1 MFNFSIDFLVNL
13 YLNNIHL
20 MNNSSKKEVSICREY
35 SNRIIEQV
43 LRNHNYNFDKNFNIS
58 PTTPPISQS
67 TSPKTP
73 QQTTTTSTLTFL
85 IEQDKKFK
93 HSDIPTINRD
103 INNQDSN
110 QLDINNNDNN
120 NHNDNNVNH
129 NKTSLLSP
137 NTINKI
143 QDLLKQVNTLT
154 STLIPT
160 DRSMLQTP
168 QQTSLS
174 TPITPLAMTLINIVI
189 TTNTTHNTSHHIFTT
204 HHTFTTHSTLTSQTN
219 FIKITKILVSII
231 Q

>member
-1 MFNFSIDFLVNL
+1 MEKFFT
-13 YLNNIHL
+13 
-20 MNNSSKKEVSICREY
+20 R
-35 SNRIIEQV
+35 
-43 LRNHNYNFDKNFNIS
+43 
-58 PTTPPISQS
+58 P
-67 TSPKTP
+67 
-73 QQTTTTSTLTFL
+73 FL

-93 HSDIPTINRD
+93 HSDSPTINRD

-120 NHNDNNVNH
+120 NNNHNDNVNH

-168 QQTSLS
+168 PHYPHL
-174 TPITPLAMTLINIVI
+174 
-189 TTNTTHNTSHHIFTT
+189 
-204 HHTFTTHSTLTSQTN
+204 
-219 FIKITKILVSII
+219 
-231 Q
+231 